1 MSRTE
6 ARRVATLAELDA
18 GTRCNQRSA
27 LVLRALL
34 CLRPGDSW
42 SEATNPMLGT
52 RAIMDWIADAY
63 DTPYQPNTRETTR
76 HRTLHQ
82 FTDALLVVE
91 NPDQPDRPV
100 NSPRWCYQNP
110 SARAT

>member
-34 CLRPGDSW
+34 RLRPGDSW

-76 HRTLHQ
+76 RRTLHQ